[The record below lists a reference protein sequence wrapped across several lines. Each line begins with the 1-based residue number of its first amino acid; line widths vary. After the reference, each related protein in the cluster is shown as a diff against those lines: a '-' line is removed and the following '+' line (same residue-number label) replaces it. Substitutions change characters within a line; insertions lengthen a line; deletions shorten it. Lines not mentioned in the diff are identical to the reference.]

1 MNSPTPLAAA
11 APDSAAVAAPDLA
24 RMTGGEALV
33 AGLLRWGIDRV
44 YGMPGVQLDRFF
56 DAVQRSGDALR
67 MIHTRHEQG
76 AAYMA
81 LGAAHSTGRPAVCT
95 VVPGPGVLNAGAALA
110 TAYACS
116 APVLLIT
123 STIPTQHLGRGNGAL
138 HEITDQTGLLRNLT
152 KWTGRADSA
161 ADVPALVDEAF
172 RQLLT
177 GRPRPVAIEV
187 PMDVLAQTAMLAQTA
202 RPPLPE
208 PPALD
213 PAQVAAAAEVLLQA
227 KNPMIVVGSG
237 ARRAG
242 AEVAA
247 LARLLQAPVVSR
259 TQGRGVVRGDDPYD
273 MPAALANQRW
283 ADVDVVLGIGTR
295 LAQLR
300 DWGMDAGLKV
310 VRIDIDWPEMLR
322 VHAPDVGLVADAA
335 MAGAALARELQARG
349 IDRPDRS
356 GEYAAAKAAF
366 LATITDKVQPQAD
379 YLSVIRAA
387 LPEDGV
393 FVDEMTQV
401 GYAARYALPVHHPFG
416 FVSSSYQGTL
426 GYGFATALGAQAA
439 DPGRRVISV
448 SGDGGF
454 LYTMPELSTAVH
466 HGIGLIA
473 IVFDDGHFGNV
484 RRIQKNSYGG
494 RMIASDLTNPDFVAL
509 AECFGVTALRAASP
523 AELAVALEAAMK
535 LAGPVLI
542 AVSVRPEEM
551 ATPWPWVHGRKLRGL

>member
-1 MNSPTPLAAA
+1 MNPTTTQ
-11 APDSAAVAAPDLA
+11 SAAGQVPAGESNLE

-33 AGLLRWGIDRV
+33 AGLLRWGIDQV
-44 YGMPGVQLDRFF
+44 FGMPGVQLDKFF
-56 DAVQRSGDALR
+56 DAMQRSDGALKVV
-67 MIHTRHEQG
+67 HTRHEQG

-81 LGAAHSTGRPAVCT
+81 LGAAASTGRPAVCT

-116 APVLLIT
+116 APVLVIT

-138 HEITDQTGLLRNLT
+138 HEITDQTGILRNLT

-161 ADVPALVDEAF
+161 AQVPALVDEAF

-187 PMDVLAQTAMLAQTA
+187 PMDVLAQTAMLAQGA
-202 RPPLPE
+202 RPAL
-208 PPALD
+208 PPAPAID
-213 PAQVAAAAEVLLQA
+213 PAQIAAAADLLAQA
-227 KNPMIVVGSG
+227 RNPMIVVGSG

-242 AEVAA
+242 GEVAA

-283 ADVDVVLGIGTR
+283 ADVDMVLAIGTR
-295 LAQLR
+295 LTQLR
-300 DWGMDAGLKV
+300 DWGVDAGLKV
-310 VRIDIDWPEMLR
+310 VRIDIDYPEMLR
-322 VHAPDVGLVADAA
+322 VQAPDVGIVADAA
-335 MAGAALARELQARG
+335 EASAALVRSLEARG
-349 IDRPDRS
+349 LSRADRS
-356 GEYAAAKAAF
+356 AEFASAKSAF

-387 LPEDGV
+387 LPEDGI

-401 GYAARYALPVHHPFG
+401 GYAARYALPIHHPFG

-439 DPGRRVISV
+439 DADRKVISV
-448 SGDGGF
+448 NGDGGF

-466 HGIGLIA
+466 HDIGLIA
-473 IVFDDGHFGNV
+473 IVFADGYFGNV

-494 RMIASDLTNPDFVAL
+494 RMIASSLSNPDFVAL
-509 AECFGVTALRAASP
+509 ARSFGVTALRVGAP
-523 AELAVALEAAMK
+523 AELAEALATAMQTD
-535 LAGPVLI
+535 GPVLI
-542 AVSVRPEEM
+542 EVTVAPDEM
-551 ATPWPWVHGRKLRGL
+551 ATPWPWVHGKKVRGL